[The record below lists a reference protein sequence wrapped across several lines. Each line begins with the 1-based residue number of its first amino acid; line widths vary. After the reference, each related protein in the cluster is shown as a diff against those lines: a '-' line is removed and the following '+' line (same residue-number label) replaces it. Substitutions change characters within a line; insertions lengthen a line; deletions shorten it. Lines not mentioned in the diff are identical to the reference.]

1 MFILS
6 QFLKKLFTGRVLE
19 SLIWKNRNQWSTW
32 DIKVISEMVQFM
44 RITMSGLWP
53 WEPMDKAEGKDENTR
68 GEEV

>member
-6 QFLKKLFTGRVLE
+6 QFFKKLFTGRVLE

-44 RITMSGLWP
+44 RITMSGL
-53 WEPMDKAEGKDENTR
+53 
-68 GEEV
+68 

>member
-6 QFLKKLFTGRVLE
+6 QFFKKLFTGRVLE

-32 DIKVISEMVQFM
+32 DIKVVSEMVQFM
-44 RITMSGLWP
+44 RITMSGLWA